1 MVKANKWRSRSA
13 GAAPYEH
20 TAKANVRGKHAQMN
34 DLMNEEDR
42 RALSLNKYEES
53 MTLAEL
59 QDRIKRQPDH
69 YKKEFKV
76 HFGIFVEKLRE
87 FKQNPT
93 SKETDFIDYLKFMAH
108 VSSLQ
113 TIVLSKNDLT
123 FVIFVILGLR
133 RIQTVI
139 STVPFH

>member
-13 GAAPYEH
+13 GPAPYEH

-108 VSSLQ
+108 VSSPILINIKHKL
-113 TIVLSKNDLT
+113 TYALS
-123 FVIFVILGLR
+123 IGLW
-133 RIQTVI
+133 RIQTTA
-139 STVPFH
+139 SPVPLD